1 MNEEAWQILE
11 DRFTERRHEAF
22 ALHKNGSRDATQTFA
37 ELVRMPCEAECVS
50 QALYTLYEK
59 QGTEPTR
66 GAAGAS
72 A

>member
-1 MNEEAWQILE
+1 MNAEAWEILE
-11 DRFTERRHEAF
+11 QRFTERRHEAF
-22 ALHKNGSRDATQTFA
+22 ALHKNGTRDATQTFA
-37 ELVRMPCEAECVS
+37 ELVRIEAEYI

-59 QGTEPTR
+59 QGAEPAR

>member
-22 ALHKNGSRDATQTFA
+22 TLHKNGTRDAARTFA
-37 ELVRMPCEAECVS
+37 ELVRIEAEYI

-59 QGTEPTR
+59 EGTERPR
-66 GAAGAS
+66 GASGAS

>member
-11 DRFTERRHEAF
+11 DRFAERRHEAF
-22 ALHKNGSRDATQTFA
+22 ALHKNGTRDATQTFA
-37 ELVRMPCEAECVS
+37 ELVRIEAEYI

-59 QGTEPTR
+59 EGTERLR

>member
-11 DRFTERRHEAF
+11 DRFTERRHETF
-22 ALHKNGSRDATQTFA
+22 ALHKNGTRDATQTFA
-37 ELVRMPCEAECVS
+37 ELVRIEAEYI
-50 QALYTLYEK
+50 QALYTLFEK
-59 QGTEPTR
+59 EGTERPR

>member
-22 ALHKNGSRDATQTFA
+22 ALHKNGARDATQTFA
-37 ELVRMPCEAECVS
+37 ELVRIEAEYI
-50 QALYTLYEK
+50 QALHTLYEK